1 MQRFFI
7 FDEGTTTRFLST
19 TDDGLH
25 MVMYYAE
32 LGVVHRAENS
42 QAMTAAELSENIA
55 MAFQHGYV
63 ELTEE
68 VFRDKQ
74 KTIEVEYEQ
83 RSQESY
89 DPAARVVEWS
99 QLADTHAEYFVNNP
113 AEYLA
118 RTLQKFCCYDQPV
131 DRPSDLRMSFDSL
144 GPTAQTDRRNL
155 VFNQGLRIDG
165 NFDAAGFT
173 SELPLFAVVKGDL
186 HCHNL
191 LLNCWAELVVTGN
204 LYVSGIILGYDG
216 ENGGRLKVHGDVTAQ
231 RILGGAMYPIEIEG
245 QVNAEVYWFELD
257 EPTLAGA
264 EIIASELTEAQWPDR
279 VQLTPLVDDAYYAE
293 RNWASGEEVVTYQFN
308 FEFAR
313 DLVRR
318 GEKLF
323 R

>member
-1 MQRFFI
+1 MQRFFL
-7 FDEGTTTRFLST
+7 FDERTTTRFLST
-19 TDDGLH
+19 TVDGLH

-32 LGVVHRAENS
+32 LGAVHRVENS
-42 QAMTAAELSENIA
+42 QPMTAAELSENIA

-68 VFRDKQ
+68 DFRDKL
-74 KTIEVEYEQ
+74 KAIEVEFEQ

-89 DPAARVVEWS
+89 DPSARIVEWS
-99 QLADTHAEYFVNNP
+99 ELADTHADFFVNNP

-131 DRPSDLRMSFDSL
+131 HTQSDLLMSFDSL
-144 GPTAQTDRRNL
+144 APTVQTGRRNL
-155 VFNQGLRIDG
+155 IFHQGLRIDG
-165 NFDAAGFT
+165 NFDAAACT
-173 SELPLFAVVKGDL
+173 SELPLFALVKGDL

-204 LYVSGIILGYDG
+204 LYVSGIIVGYDG
-216 ENGGRLKVHGDVTAQ
+216 ETGGRLKVHGDMTAQ
-231 RILGGAMYPIEIEG
+231 RILSGAMYPIEIEG
-245 QVNAEVYWFELD
+245 QVNAEVFWFDLD
-257 EPTLAGA
+257 EPTLAGSKLVT
-264 EIIASELTEAQWPDR
+264 SELTQAQWPNR
-279 VQLTPLVDDAYYAE
+279 EQLTPLVDDAYYAE
-293 RNWASGEEVVTYQFN
+293 RNWASGEEVLTYQFN

-318 GEKLF
+318 GDKLF